1 MKGTT
6 GNAVLDEA
14 LGSLLDMVIDSN
26 GHTQKL
32 ITALG
37 GITFGVDVITTLIK
51 FGELN
56 SIQESI
62 LGTKLRVNELF
73 RELAWAWD
81 KEKRILAI
89 TQVEFVER

>member
-1 MKGTT
+1 
-6 GNAVLDEA
+6 
-14 LGSLLDMVIDSN
+14 MVIDSN

-37 GITFGVDVITTLIK
+37 GITFRVDVITTLIK

-56 SIQESI
+56 SVQESI